1 MTGSAS
7 ASAASDG
14 ASSAQIHQCFEP
26 GVAQLRYSRQP
37 PPTRT
42 SAGRSSDSAPKR
54 SLPSVMPPTTT
65 SPPRRSA
72 SRSRYASTI
81 SPSASNAADG
91 APAQQPK
98 PAPGAG
104 TATLTR
110 PVPGSGATQA
120 TATATSASTTS
131 GSNCVPALL
140 RSSATATSWLIALR

>member
-1 MTGSAS
+1 
-7 ASAASDG
+7 
-14 ASSAQIHQCFEP
+14 
-26 GVAQLRYSRQP
+26 
-37 PPTRT
+37 
-42 SAGRSSDSAPKR
+42 
-54 SLPSVMPPTTT
+54 MPPTTT

-110 PVPGSGATQA
+110 PIPAHPPSGATQA